1 MGAALGEK
9 VVVQTLSGKIK
20 VDIPE
25 GTSGGTRMRI
35 PGKGFVDLKNNKG
48 DLYLAITIVN
58 PPKQKEEDKELYR
71 KLKER
76 IDYNPREQ

>member
-1 MGAALGEK
+1 
-9 VVVQTLSGKIK
+9 
-20 VDIPE
+20 
-25 GTSGGTRMRI
+25 MRI

-48 DLYLAITIVN
+48 DLYLEITIVN
-58 PPKQKEEDKELYR
+58 PPKLKEEDKELYR